1 MWQFIIANLITMAIY
16 KNPGARD
23 DQQDLINQPTDC
35 CQFTDNFESL
45 HSNISVKMASLVRS
59 LRVAL

>member
-35 CQFTDNFESL
+35 CVNSL
-45 HSNISVKMASLVRS
+45 IILNLYTPTSV
-59 LRVAL
+59 